1 MLSTKPEDFY
11 FFSYCLA
18 QRATS
23 RSYLAR
29 GKAAER
35 MAKNSG
41 KPVPSYVLDDM
52 RELHRYA
59 CSLGGEA
66 VHEMVA
72 LAKHGGDEFYQEVS
86 DAVGALL
93 SGERLAFDG
102 FSSAARA
109 LAGWSVGGKQ

>member
-1 MLSTKPEDFY
+1 
-11 FFSYCLA
+11 
-18 QRATS
+18 
-23 RSYLAR
+23 
-29 GKAAER
+29 

-59 CSLGGEA
+59 SRLGGEA

-93 SGERLAFDG
+93 SGEGLAFDG